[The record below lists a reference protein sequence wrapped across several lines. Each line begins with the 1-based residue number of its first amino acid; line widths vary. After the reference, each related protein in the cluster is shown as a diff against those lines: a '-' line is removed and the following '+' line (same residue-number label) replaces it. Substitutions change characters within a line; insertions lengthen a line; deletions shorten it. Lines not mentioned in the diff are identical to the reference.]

1 MAASH
6 RDEPRDEPDP
16 AEQSPAEHGFPMAG
30 DPFPDDESAAP
41 ADTRRELTALEMM
54 DAPARP
60 DERTRKAVL
69 WMALSFATV
78 MFVLTIGVIVSSGL
92 DILEVFTVILLSG
105 IIYGLVGAL
114 RYKGDD
120 PMAQFDPPPLPKRRF
135 GRGRRRDE
143 R

>member
-1 MAASH
+1 MVAS
-6 RDEPRDEPDP
+6 DGDDPRDVPDAAEPAAP
-16 AEQSPAEHGFPMAG
+16 GHGFPVAN
-30 DPFPDDESAAP
+30 DPFPDVEAAAP
-41 ADTRRELTALEMM
+41 ADTQRELTALEMM

-92 DILEVFTVILLSG
+92 DILEVFTVILLAG

-114 RYKGDD
+114 RYKGED
-120 PMAQFDPPPLPKRRF
+120 PMAQFDPPPIPKKRF
-135 GRGRRRDE
+135 GRRGRRDDR
-143 R
+143 